1 MEKHLYGP
9 PRRSSRRPEPPA
21 CAGRQAGYPMSLM
34 KPARRSL
41 IALLAALSF
50 VTACR
55 FTVGN
60 GQPPPRTIT
69 VAQSGEAD
77 VIGSDNVALQR
88 AADMLRP
95 GDTLEI
101 GPGTYKMENS
111 LLLPSGVTVRGT
123 PGKTILLK
131 SDGVESLLY
140 DDAGYGL
147 RQVTAVDPSGFRD
160 GMGIT
165 VLDDEQPRG
174 WGVTVTTITR
184 IEGNILFIDPMT
196 IWDYLE
202 QNHARIQNT
211 FPILAVINAE
221 DTIVEDIIVDGNK
234 DHNGYLDGC
243 RGGAI
248 YLQNVRNVTVKNC
261 VARNYNGDGISF
273 QITEGVRILNCESYG
288 NTGLGIHPGT
298 GSERPEVRDSR
309 AHDNGQD
316 GLYLCWRVRHG
327 VFAGNIFEDNGRHGI
342 SIGHKDTDNLFE
354 NNRIVRNG
362 RAGVY
367 FRPETFKNSG
377 HRNTVRNNTILDNG
391 NERAGAGIYIAPH
404 ATGIVIEKNRIA
416 ETRTEG
422 RTQRYGI
429 YKVTGAGEVRRAD
442 NIFEGNW
449 EGDYREGPPLE
460 W

>member
-1 MEKHLYGP
+1 MNTRNRLL
-9 PRRSSRRPEPPA
+9 SA
-21 CAGRQAGYPMSLM
+21 L
-34 KPARRSL
+34 L
-41 IALLAALSF
+41 IALLAAG
-50 VTACR
+50 ACR
-55 FTVGN
+55 LTVRN
-60 GQPPPRTIT
+60 GQPPPRTIR

-77 VIGSDNVALQR
+77 VIGSDNEALQR

-101 GPGTYKMENS
+101 GPGTYRMENS
-111 LLLPSGVTVRGT
+111 LVLPSGVTVRGT
-123 PGKTILLK
+123 PGETILLK
-131 SDGVESLLY
+131 SDGVESILY
-140 DDAGYGL
+140 EDAGYGI
-147 RQVTAVDPSGFRD
+147 RQLTAVDPSGFQP

-165 VLDDEQPRG
+165 VLDDEQSSG
-174 WGVTVTTITR
+174 YGVTVTTITR
-184 IEGNILFIDPMT
+184 IDGNILFIDPMT
-196 IWDYLE
+196 IWDYQE
-202 QNHARIQNT
+202 QKRARIQNT
-211 FPILAVINAE
+211 FPILCVIDAE
-221 DTIVEDIIVDGNK
+221 DTVVEDIIVDGNK
-234 DHNGYLDGC
+234 DRNGYLDGC

-248 YLQNVRNVTVKNC
+248 YLYNVRNITVRNC

-273 QITEGVRILNCESYG
+273 QITENVRILNCESYG
-288 NTGLGIHPGT
+288 NAGLGIHPGT
-298 GSERPEVRDSR
+298 GSEAPEVRESR
-309 AHDNGQD
+309 AYDNGQD

-327 VFAGNIFEDNGRHGI
+327 VFADNIFENNARYGI

-362 RAGVY
+362 RAGVF

-377 HRNTVRNNTILDNG
+377 HRNTLRDNTILDNG

-429 YKVTGAGEVRRAD
+429 YKVTGAGEVRLAD